1 MHSAVGGGQGQKQS
15 EDLRSENQNIMI
27 RKGTYLFYHVGIPL
41 KIKSFYYH
49 SSIFFSDHARIWLGK
64 SNIIQYKY
72 TINTMA
78 SETTSLLSDKD
89 GSDRRRSTYLSSRFG
104 TPSEGVRPNRKSI
117 NSIPLEL
124 QQWHNRSLSNQAD
137 TASSMLTR
145 RHSATAKHRVSR
157 SAGTLTGM
165 EGGLTKRGSRASFIE
180 HIDGTVS
187 TLTPIEMGRQELYE
201 DIPFLA
207 VSGLQRK
214 EHNLS
219 VAFSSYAAALDTLE
233 EDEFIHSTTGK
244 RMTSEEKEKRMS
256 QMSLLLLD
264 ELEADA
270 VTVTTPL
277 IFAVLIA
284 SMLQF
289 IYGYNIGV
297 MNPPEPYV
305 FPGHSTG
312 KWSMAVAAF
321 CIGGPAGSVLGGQW
335 ADSRGRRG
343 ALLIITWLFVFG
355 GLMQACAPTLDVVII
370 ARAIIGLASGASSV
384 LVPLYLGEMA
394 PPNLRGVI
402 GTMVSREDH
411 LTKMSSL

>member
-1 MHSAVGGGQGQKQS
+1 MV
-15 EDLRSENQNIMI
+15 N
-27 RKGTYLFYHVGIPL
+27 
-41 KIKSFYYH
+41 
-49 SSIFFSDHARIWLGK
+49 
-64 SNIIQYKY
+64 
-72 TINTMA
+72 
-78 SETTSLLSDKD
+78 ETTSLLTDKN
-89 GSDRRRSTYLSSRFG
+89 GPESNKRATYRSSRFG

-117 NSIPLEL
+117 NSIPIELEK
-124 QQWHNRSLSNQAD
+124 WHNRSLSNQAD

-145 RHSATAKHRVSR
+145 RHGAAKHRATK
-157 SAGTLTGM
+157 SAGTLSGM
-165 EGGLTKRGSRASFIE
+165 EGSLTKRGSRASFIE
-180 HIDGTVS
+180 HVDGTIS
-187 TLTPIEMGRQELYE
+187 TLTPIEMGRHELYE

-233 EDEFIHSTTGK
+233 EDTYLHSTTG
-244 RMTSEEKEKRMS
+244 RHMSSEEKEKRMS

-270 VTVTTPL
+270 VTITTPL

-284 SMLQF
+284 SLLQF

-297 MNPPEPYV
+297 MNPPEPFV

-321 CIGGPAGSVLGGQW
+321 CIGGPLGSVLGGQW

-355 GLMQACAPTLDVVII
+355 GLMQACAPSLNVVIV
-370 ARAIIGLASGASSV
+370 ARALIGLASGASSV

-402 GTMVSREDH
+402 GTMVSYLLVLFILNSHCTTCSSSH
-411 LTKMSSL
+411 LISFMIIVDPICIGYWNFLCRSCRVSICQC